1 MTVTSIRRVAQNYTM
16 VKKMEK
22 LKDSTGNTGQVHG
35 DGNQSR
41 NIISGYE
48 HIQGKKLND
57 RSDLSTIK
65 DDKFRSYQ
73 EIRDK
78 LCQLIQA
85 NIKVP
90 ENGVIVD
97 LGTGSNV
104 KIPLDIRD
112 MIEKNKGMVIGLEIT
127 DKGAAE
133 AGIKRNEV
141 GFDALKVLRS
151 NSIMLPFKNDCID
164 VVAANLSIH
173 HIFPEPMNDCD
184 GNQVVKNSFENI
196 FYEAYRVL
204 QYDGQLIVSESVDPT
219 TDMRENMLFRG
230 IHKTIHNLDAET
242 RRKYE
247 QTFGVDK
254 VASLFKLASKEWG
267 KDIENE
273 PPVAEYLIS
282 PSQIKSLA
290 ITVGFRVIKY
300 IRVSPALAHF
310 VFVKD

>member
-1 MTVTSIRRVAQNYTM
+1 M
-16 VKKMEK
+16 VKKTEK
-22 LKDSTGNTGQVHG
+22 SRDSADKSCKTQG
-35 DGNQSR
+35 DGNQSSE
-41 NIISGYE
+41 IISGYE

-57 RSDLSTIK
+57 RSELSNIK

-78 LCQLIQA
+78 VCQLIKA

-90 ENGVIVD
+90 DKGIVID

-104 KIPLDIRD
+104 KVPLDIRD
-112 MIEKNKGMVIGLEIT
+112 MIAEKNGMVVGLEIT
-127 DKGAAE
+127 EKGAAE
-133 AGIKRNEV
+133 AGIKRNNE
-141 GFDALKVLRS
+141 GYDALKVLRS

-173 HIFPEPMNDCD
+173 HIFPEPINDLD
-184 GNQVVKNSFENI
+184 GNEVVNNSFENI

-204 QYDGQLIVSESVDPT
+204 QYDGQFIVSESVDPT

-242 RRKYE
+242 RKKYE
-247 QTFGVDK
+247 QTFGADK
-254 VASLFKLASKEWG
+254 VAGLFRLASKEWG
-267 KDIENE
+267 KDIETE
-273 PPVAEYLIS
+273 PPVPEYLIS
-282 PSQIKSLA
+282 PTEIKSLA
-290 ITVGFRVIKY
+290 VRVGFRVVKY